1 MNLDWSI
8 FSYIGLGFALIYRI
22 PQIRKIY
29 RTKRAEDLSSY
40 SYLTHNGAYLSFIIY
55 LVGTQK
61 THTEWVLCTYYFI
74 GITQNLLIYG
84 LKKYFQPTS
93 AVTTP
98 TANQPQPIIDK

>member
-8 FSYIGLGFALIYRI
+8 FSYIGLGFAIIYRI

-55 LVGTQK
+55 LIGTQK
-61 THTEWVLCTYYFI
+61 TRTEWVLCTYYFI

-84 LKKYFQPTS
+84 LKKYFQVRPV
-93 AVTTP
+93 ATTP
-98 TANQPQPIIDK
+98 CGDQSP